1 MYVPLRRMADRV
13 RPAYRA
19 SLFGFLTAAML
30 VPFSTLPLLG
40 SFMTRRVGG
49 RGSWWRH
56 SDVPCIYLRYEHL
69 INPATRGRRLINPK
83 P

>member
-1 MYVPLRRMADRV
+1 MADRV

-49 RGSWWRH
+49 RG
-56 SDVPCIYLRYEHL
+56 
-69 INPATRGRRLINPK
+69 
-83 P
+83 